1 MGRQLVAVRMGMG
14 VVPGREGRFCLRVV
28 GRVGMRVIEGVVPVL
43 FDMALLVL
51 AGMRGKM
58 FLRPGN
64 AWWFV
69 R

>member
-1 MGRQLVAVRMGMG
+1 MGRQLVTMRMGMG
-14 VVPGREGRFCLRVV
+14 IVPGREGRFCLRMV
-28 GRVGMRVIEGVVPVL
+28 GRVGMRMIQGVVLVL
-43 FDMALLVL
+43 FDVALLVL

-58 FLRPGN
+58 FLRPGD